1 MYSFYRDN
9 SFSYRFLRDEQQAQG
24 VAIEHVQSGYPNA
37 LAWSN
42 LWIILRLKN
51 TAPHVKA
58 EIAEYKRRWKAER
71 DSNKPASTLAAER
84 AERRAGRARG
94 GGQVL
99 DDPDERWYV
108 NLKNRVTRDSATYGV
123 LTKQWRRTLHNVAA
137 EDMAAKP
144 HGRIHAPKEGEEAR
158 IEAEE
163 SEGDVTEGEEAA
175 AATET
180 KEEGGS
186 GGAGDEADDEQ
197 DDSATS
203 TTGLRSRSTTK
214 PIVNTRLS
222 SRTPSPRASPRTVYP
237 GEEWLIRQRDT
248 LRRYAAECDWQLP
261 QWCDATGELQLR
273 CKLKHGYAVIA
284 RCPWNPAQSK

>member
-1 MYSFYRDN
+1 MTTPSRTA
-9 SFSYRFLRDEQQAQG
+9 SYATSSRHREWPSSTCS
-24 VAIEHVQSGYPNA
+24 SGYPNA

-51 TAPHVKA
+51 TAPHVKG

-71 DSNKPASTLAAER
+71 DGNKPATTLAAER

-108 NLKNRVTRDSATYGV
+108 NLKNRVTRDGATYGV

-144 HGRIHAPKEGEEAR
+144 HGRVHAPKEGEEAR

-163 SEGDVTEGEEAA
+163 SEGDLTEGEEA
-175 AATET
+175 TVDET
-180 KEEGGS
+180 KEEGG
-186 GGAGDEADDEQ
+186 GGDEADDEQ
-197 DDSATS
+197 DDGATS
-203 TTGLRSRSTTK
+203 TTELRSRRQHEQASSQHASAVDQVALTPRVTSYC
-214 PIVNTRLS
+214 LS
-222 SRTPSPRASPRTVYP
+222 
-237 GEEWLIRQRDT
+237 G
-248 LRRYAAECDWQLP
+248 
-261 QWCDATGELQLR
+261 
-273 CKLKHGYAVIA
+273 
-284 RCPWNPAQSK
+284 